1 MIILRSFDFIC
12 LTRKLSTY
20 STVLSFSLLNIS
32 IHRLPATQS
41 SIALINTIPIW
52 RVPSIKSN
60 WSNLSVHCHCTCLA
74 VFKTIWSA
82 IIAEFWSRF
91 RWLVNIT
98 INFMQWCTSDGEIT
112 DLFKIGRRTLTL
124 ASLNEFGKF
133 SK

>member
-91 RWLVNIT
+91 RWLVKIT

>member
-41 SIALINTIPIW
+41 FIALINTIPIW

-74 VFKTIWSA
+74 VFKTVWSA
-82 IIAEFWSRF
+82 IIAEVWSRF

-112 DLFKIGRRTLTL
+112 YLFKIGRRTLTL